1 MGNPENSPPARPEG
15 VPEEAR
21 WDPKDPGFEWVLGGL
36 DEEGRRHG
44 PYRSWTRDGRLHG
57 ESNYVHGKVHG
68 KNINFHPDG
77 TIASEADWVMGVILD
92 SVFYRSDAPSPEP
105 FAQAAPNVWSV
116 RYYTRDGKT
125 NYTIRYFLRDGTECG
140 PDGNPLPPRPPG
152 VSPDAR
158 WFPDM
163 ERWVE
168 GAIER
173 GTNNQVGRWRWW
185 SRDGV
190 LRHEE
195 LRDSG
200 GQPTVIV
207 QYDADGALKKKTTRG
222 THGEERDY
230 YFAEG
235 NLSTRYREDARGRQ
249 IYKATWNRG
258 GELEEESERTFEGD
272 ALSSVT
278 ERGQGGLLRF
288 EARREGPALA
298 CVLYHADGATFAAT
312 GLIEDDKLAGSW
324 RIFDENGAL
333 RREVELGP
341 LSLDQEPTAQGL
353 EHQLGRALFELDA
366 PAQPPLDQL
375 AGVEGQPWAD
385 TAGCCDE
392 HVEDFPR
399 LLRGLAAPDPLVRRY
414 CLAAIGEEIEYQG
427 STSPATALVI
437 PWLARL
443 LSHPAVDRAHLLAAI
458 LCAGENAAPYLSEVQ
473 DLDAGDPERVA
484 VEGTCRAIGT
494 AWPHIFA
501 RFSSATPD
509 ERAMIFS
516 LAKLAPEAK
525 ASIVDVARRDP
536 DPATRACALECLV
549 ASPDCA
555 LADVMP
561 GLGDRDALVR
571 ATTAIAIA
579 IAHGPDAPR
588 EVVAGLREAVHGF
601 RDIAARWTALPF
613 ADGHVLAALARAAG
627 AVRSPDARSLA
638 QALCDRIGEVDGRSA
653 VLYGQG
659 LLELA
664 LGHGEPPFAK
674 RFVEILETLA
684 RSASFWAHEA
694 EAREV
699 LRRWQL
705 PGTPDLLAAL
715 VAELARQGDPEG
727 WLYGRIHAG

>member
-1 MGNPENSPPARPEG
+1 
-15 VPEEAR
+15 
-21 WDPKDPGFEWVLGGL
+21 VLGGL

-44 PYRSWTRDGRLHG
+44 RYRSWTRDGRLHG

-77 TIASEADWVMGVILD
+77 TIASEADWVMGIILD

-163 ERWVE
+163 DRWVD

-173 GTNNQVGRWRWW
+173 GTNKQVGRWRWW

-195 LRDSG
+195 LRDAS

-207 QYDADGALKKKTTRG
+207 QYDADGTLKKKTTRG
-222 THGEERDY
+222 PQGEERDY

-235 NLSTRYREDARGRQ
+235 KLSTRYREDTKGRQ

-258 GELEEESERTFEGD
+258 GALEEESARTFD
-272 ALSSVT
+272 DDTLASVT
-278 ERGQGGLLRF
+278 ERGSGGLLRF
-288 EARREGPALA
+288 EARREGRGLA
-298 CVLYHADGATFAAT
+298 CVLYHADGKTFAAT
-312 GLIEDDKLAGSW
+312 GMIEEERLAGSW
-324 RIFDENGAL
+324 RIFDDTGAL
-333 RREVELGP
+333 RREVDLKS
-341 LSLDQEPTAQGL
+341 LSLEQQATAQGL

-366 PAQPPLDQL
+366 PAQPPLEML
-375 AGVEGQPWAD
+375 AGVEAQPWAD

-399 LLRGLAAPDPLVRRY
+399 LLRGLVASDPLVRRF
-414 CLAAIGEEIEYQG
+414 CLSAISQEIEYQG
-427 STSPATALVI
+427 STSPATALAM

-443 LSHPAVDRAHLLAAI
+443 LSHADVDRTSLLAAI
-458 LCAGENAAPYLSEVQ
+458 LCAGENTAPYVAEVQ
-473 DLDAGDPERVA
+473 DLDADDPERIA
-484 VEGTCRAIGT
+484 IEGTCRALGA
-494 AWPHIFA
+494 AWPDIFA
-501 RFSSATPD
+501 IFSSATAD
-509 ERAMIFS
+509 ERRMIFA
-516 LAKLAPEAK
+516 LAKLVPEAK
-525 ASIVDVARRDP
+525 SDLIEVARHDP
-536 DPATRACALECLV
+536 DPATRACALESL
-549 ASPDCA
+549 ASSSGCP

-561 GLGDRDALVR
+561 GLSDRDALVR

-579 IAHGPDAPR
+579 RAHGPEAPR
-588 EVVAGLREAVHGF
+588 EVVAGLREAVYGF
-601 RDIAARWTALPF
+601 REIAARWSALPF
-613 ADGHVLAALARAAG
+613 ADGHVLAAVALAAG

-638 QALCDRIGEVDGRSA
+638 QALCERLGEVDDRSA

-659 LLELA
+659 LLALA
-664 LGHGEPPFAK
+664 LGRGERPFAK
-674 RFVEILETLA
+674 RFVEVLDTLA
-684 RSASFWAHEA
+684 HAPSFWVREA
-694 EAREV
+694 EAQEV
-699 LRRWQL
+699 LARWQL
-705 PGTPDLLAAL
+705 PRSPDELAAL
-715 VAELARQGDPEG
+715 LAQLAEQRDPEA
-727 WLYGRIHAG
+727 WLYARIHAG